1 MGVDKQQVAKHLAAK
16 VSANSADQDSALITE
31 FGVYLEAR
39 QGFSEH
45 TVRAYLSDLRQVR
58 DFARSEQVDSM
69 LEADLP
75 LLRAWLA
82 DLADQGKARSTLAR
96 KGTSAR
102 TFYAW
107 AKKSQKLD
115 VDPAERLV
123 TPQPHNKLPRVLSE
137 QAVKQMLDFAARQ
150 AQAHDPQEVRIW
162 AVTELIYA
170 TGMRVGEVVGLNI
183 GDVNMADHTVL
194 VTGKGNKQ
202 RMVPF
207 GQPARKALDAW
218 LGSARTVLAGPDSRD
233 ALFLGNGTKRWDQR
247 DLRERLHKLA
257 ALAGVP
263 DISPHDLRHSAATHL
278 LTGGA
283 DLRSV
288 QELLG
293 HNSLATTQRYTHVT
307 PERLRSAFAGA
318 HPRA

>member
-1 MGVDKQQVAKHLAAK
+1 MGVNERQIAKSVAESHGT
-16 VSANSADQDSALITE
+16 QDLDDALITE
-31 FGVYLEAR
+31 FGVFLEAR
-39 QGFSEH
+39 QGFSAH

-58 DFARSEQVDSM
+58 DFARAEHLESM
-69 LEADLP
+69 LEVDLS

-96 KGTSAR
+96 KGTTVR

-107 AKKSQKLD
+107 AKKHHKIAL
-115 VDPAERLV
+115 DPAERLV

-137 QAVKQMLDFAARQ
+137 QAVKQMLDFAAGQ
-150 AQAHDPQEVRIW
+150 GAAGGPHEVRIW
-162 AVTELIYA
+162 AATELIYA
-170 TGMRVGEVVGLNI
+170 TGMRVGEVVGLDLA
-183 GDVNMADHTVL
+183 DVNLSDHTVL

-202 RMVPF
+202 RVVPF

-218 LGSARTVLAGPDSRD
+218 LRSARAALSGPDSGQ

-293 HNSLATTQRYTHVT
+293 HNSLSTTQRYTHVT
-307 PERLRSAFAGA
+307 PERLRSAFTIA